1 MTEDELLE
9 CPFCGSMPYQEESAD
24 DPPWLRI
31 GCDNCEYYI
40 ITKDGDFE
48 ALKKKW
54 NTRVFPAW
62 LREKIDTEIVRIKNK
77 KIPVESQKDKRKY
90 LAIIKYLR
98 WVLSLT
104 PGEK

>member
-77 KIPVESQKDKRKY
+77 KMNCLNVVFINIYCQLIPQTS
-90 LAIIKYLR
+90 IIYK
-98 WVLSLT
+98 
-104 PGEK
+104 